1 MITNN
6 EIYLYNRK
14 NKNADFNVWMAFP
27 GIYSFSMSS
36 LGYLELCKN
45 IDLLEDVN
53 LERICTNTSK
63 TKFMIKDID
72 LIGFSFSF
80 DLDFLNIFKMLEK
93 YKIPLKA
100 SQRGENHP
108 LIFGGGPVLSSNPE
122 PYCEFFDYIII
133 GDGEGV
139 NVSTLAESSFNS
151 EGVNITAINICKEN
165 KGKPK
170 QEILAKLTEVEGIY
184 VPSISIIKEAQAKL
198 DLDLQSRVGF
208 IYPPTHQRQTDTALL
223 APRQVKK
230 TTCRLS
236 NCIYTPILS
245 EQSFFKNTFIIEI
258 ARGCVNRCGFCLAS
272 YLNLPQRFVEY
283 EKIIESIDLGLKH
296 TNKLALLGAL
306 ISAHPQFDDICNYIY
321 QRNQQNPGI
330 ELSVSSLRADAIS
343 PISVQTLVKCGQKH
357 VTIAIEAGSD
367 RLRKVINKNLTEQQI
382 LETVKIAVENGL
394 KGFKIYAMIGLP
406 TETQEDLK
414 EMVDLVRK
422 IKKMYKNFN
431 LGFSFS
437 TFVPKAHTPF
447 QWCAHEDTKSL
458 EKKQNYLKREFH
470 KLGVKANFSS
480 PKWDYYQT
488 LLSRGGRELSD
499 YVLKIYELGGN
510 IGAFKTAYK
519 QIAKDQNLP
528 DSDYYVLRTY
538 DLQENLPWDFIE
550 VSPGKEFLK
559 SEYCRLLDETWN
571 EDKTRRCVEA

>member
-1 MITNN
+1 MTAIN
-6 EIYLYNRK
+6 ETFLYNRK

-53 LERICTNTSK
+53 LERICTNIDK
-63 TKFMIKDID
+63 TKFMIKDVN

-80 DLDFLNIFKMLEK
+80 DLDFLNIFKMLDK
-93 YKIPLKA
+93 YKIPLKS
-100 SQRGENHP
+100 SQRNENHP
-108 LIFGGGPVLSSNPE
+108 IIFGGGPVLSSNPE
-122 PYCEFFDYIII
+122 PYCEFFDFIII
-133 GDGEGV
+133 GDGE
-139 NVSTLAESSFNS
+139 E
-151 EGVNITAINICKEN
+151 VNITAVNICKDN

-170 QEILAKLTEVEGIY
+170 AEILAKLSEVEGIY
-184 VPSISIIKEAQAKL
+184 VPSIGIK
-198 DLDLQSRVGF
+198 G
-208 IYPPTHQRQTDTALL
+208 
-223 APRQVKK
+223 VKK
-230 TTCRLS
+230 ATCRLS

-245 EQSFFKNTFIIEI
+245 EQSFFKNTFIMEI

-272 YLNLPQRFVEY
+272 YLNLPQRFVEF

-296 TNKLALLGAL
+296 TNKIALLGAL
-306 ISAHPQFDDICNYIY
+306 ISAHPQFDEICNYIY
-321 QRNQQNPGI
+321 QKNQENRGI

-343 PISVQTLVKCGQKH
+343 PISVQTLVACGQKH
-357 VTIAIEAGSD
+357 TTIAIEAGSD
-367 RLRKVINKNLTEQQI
+367 RLRKVINKNLTEKQI
-382 LETVKIAVENGL
+382 LEIVKIAEENGL

-414 EMVDLVRK
+414 EMVELIKK
-422 IKKMYKNFN
+422 IKKTHKNFSI
-431 LGFSFS
+431 GFSFS

-447 QWCAHEDTKSL
+447 QWCGREETKSL
-458 EKKQNYLKREFH
+458 EKKQDYLKKEFH

-480 PKWDYYQT
+480 PKWDYYQA

-519 QIAKDQNLP
+519 ETAKVKNLP
-528 DSDYYVLRTY
+528 ESDYYVLRTL
-538 DLQENLPWDFIE
+538 DLNEPLPWDFIE
-550 VSPGKEFLK
+550 VAPGKEFLK
-559 SEYCRLLDETWN
+559 EEYKKLLNSEISSYEKKVMLKFNT
-571 EDKTRRCVEA
+571 

>member
-6 EIYLYNRK
+6 EIYLYSRK

-80 DLDFLNIFKMLEK
+80 DLDFLNIFKMLDK

-108 LIFGGGPVLSSNPE
+108 LVFGGGPVLSSNPE
-122 PYCEFFDYIII
+122 PYCEFFDFIII
-133 GDGEGV
+133 GDGEEVNISAV
-139 NVSTLAESSFNS
+139 NV
-151 EGVNITAINICKEN
+151 CKEN
-165 KGKPK
+165 KGKSK
-170 QEILAKLTEVEGIY
+170 AEILAKLSEIEGIY
-184 VPSISIIKEAQAKL
+184 VPSLSRLGFPAQ
-198 DLDLQSRVGF
+198 
-208 IYPPTHQRQTDTALL
+208 QRQVTKA
-223 APRQVKK
+223 
-230 TTCRLS
+230 TCGLS

-283 EKIIESIDLGLKH
+283 EKIIESIDLGLKY

-321 QRNQQNPGI
+321 QKNQQNPGI

-343 PISVQTLVKCGQKH
+343 PISVQTLVACGQKH

-367 RLRKVINKNLTEQQI
+367 RLRKVINKNLTETQI
-382 LETVKIAVENGL
+382 LEIVKVAEENGL

-406 TETQEDLK
+406 TETQDDLK
-414 EMVDLVRK
+414 EMVDLVKK
-422 IKKMYKNFN
+422 IKKTHKNFS

-480 PKWDYYQT
+480 PKWDYYQA

-499 YVLKIYELGGN
+499 YVLRIYELGGN

-519 QIAKDQNLP
+519 QISKAQNLP
-528 DSDYYVLRTY
+528 NSDHYVLRTY
-538 DLQENLPWDFIE
+538 DLEETLDWDFIE

-559 SEYCRLLDETWN
+559 EEYKKLLIYDN
-571 EDKTRRCVEA
+571 ELKHTNASL

>member
-6 EIYLYNRK
+6 EIYLYSRK
-14 NKNADFNVWMAFP
+14 NKNAYFNVWMAFP

-63 TKFMIKDID
+63 TKLMIKDID

-80 DLDFLNIFKMLEK
+80 DLDFLNIFKMLDK

-100 SQRGENHP
+100 SERNENHP

-133 GDGEGV
+133 GDGE
-139 NVSTLAESSFNS
+139 E
-151 EGVNITAINICKEN
+151 VNITAVNICKEN
-165 KGKPK
+165 KGKAK
-170 QEILAKLTEVEGIY
+170 QEILAELAKIEGIY
-184 VPSISIIKEAQAKL
+184 VPSIGVIQEAQAKL
-198 DLDLQSRVGF
+198 NPDLQSRVGL
-208 IYPPTHQRQTDTALL
+208 PTHQRQTDYALL

-230 TTCRLS
+230 ATCRLS

-321 QRNQQNPGI
+321 QKNMQNSGI

-343 PISVQTLVKCGQKH
+343 PISVQTLVACGQKH

-367 RLRKVINKNLTEQQI
+367 RLRRVINKNLTEKQI
-382 LETVKIAVENGL
+382 LEIINIAEENGL

-414 EMVDLVRK
+414 EMVELVKK
-422 IKKMYKNFN
+422 IKKTHKSFSI
-431 LGFSFS
+431 GFSFS

-447 QWCAHEDTKSL
+447 QWCAHEETKSL
-458 EKKQNYLKREFH
+458 EKKQHYLKREFH
-470 KLGVKANFSS
+470 KLGVKTNFSS
-480 PKWDYYQT
+480 PKWDYYQA
-488 LLSRGGRELSD
+488 LLSRGGKELSD

-519 QIAKDQNLP
+519 QVAKTKNLP
-528 DSDYYVLRTY
+528 DSDHYVLRTY

-550 VSPGKEFLK
+550 VAPGKEFLK
-559 SEYCRLLDETWN
+559 EEYKKLLKHADELQTISMP
-571 EDKTRRCVEA
+571 